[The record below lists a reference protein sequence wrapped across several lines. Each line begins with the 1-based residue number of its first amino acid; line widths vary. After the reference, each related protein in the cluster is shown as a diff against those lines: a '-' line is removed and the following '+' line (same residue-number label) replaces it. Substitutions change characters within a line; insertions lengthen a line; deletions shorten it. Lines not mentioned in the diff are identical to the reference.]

1 MEIRKATKKDI
12 GSIQNIA
19 KQTWPSAYGDIIS
32 PEQIKYMLELMYST
46 EVLENQ
52 MDTSQA
58 FLIIQDEGQD
68 MAFVSFEHHYSG
80 EQQTKIH
87 KIYISPDAQGKGL
100 GKILLEE
107 TEREAINKQ
116 AKRLILNVN
125 RQNKAIG
132 FYEKSGFKIAFSE
145 DIEIGNGF
153 QMNDYVM
160 MKSITK

>member
-1 MEIRKATKKDI
+1 MEIRKATIKDI

-32 PEQIKYMLELMYST
+32 PEQINYMLELMYST

-68 MAFVSFEHHYSG
+68 MAFVSFEHNYSS
-80 EQQTKIH
+80 ELQTKIH

-100 GKILLEE
+100 GRILLEE

-116 AKRLILNVN
+116 SKRLILNVN
-125 RQNKAIG
+125 RQNKAIS

-160 MKSITK
+160 IKNITK